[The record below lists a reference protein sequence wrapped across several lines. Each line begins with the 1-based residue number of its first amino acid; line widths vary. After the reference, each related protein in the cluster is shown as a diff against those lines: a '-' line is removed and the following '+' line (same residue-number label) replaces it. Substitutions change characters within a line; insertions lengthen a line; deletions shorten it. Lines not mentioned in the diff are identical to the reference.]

1 MSVERDTAQ
10 LEEAAFE
17 LIKAAVENITYSAV
31 IEYTDDDGE
40 YLTDDEIFIVSEL
53 IENATIAANFA

>member
-17 LIKAAVENITYSAV
+17 LIKAAVENITYGAV